1 MDSIL
6 KKIYIECD
14 CWDLAHVT
22 RMTYDEEY
30 DIFAF
35 EYVLNK
41 FPFEVATTQFEKN
54 EPEWHKRLVHSWNR
68 FKKYVNGIKLAILG
82 KPIWF
87 AGISG
92 FDSGTAEKLVEF
104 INSNKK
110 RVDSEEANYISG
122 LWWRSKNF

>member
-54 EPEWHKRLVHSWNR
+54 EP
-68 FKKYVNGIKLAILG
+68 
-82 KPIWF
+82 
-87 AGISG
+87 
-92 FDSGTAEKLVEF
+92 
-104 INSNKK
+104 
-110 RVDSEEANYISG
+110 
-122 LWWRSKNF
+122 